1 MAQQEPQQGAMPSML
16 DRLLEPMSEE
26 DETPEQIFD
35 MELIV
40 NAIRRD
46 LEELLNTHPSYTSI
60 PEEWKELRNSILTYG
75 MPDLAS
81 VEVDSLYDKERLAG
95 IVEGIIAQFEP
106 RLKNIKAVILDSQGE
121 YDTSLR
127 FHIDAQV
134 DLDPAPEVAFETVL
148 ELMTGQTSVEAKL
161 Q

>member
-1 MAQQEPQQGAMPSML
+1 MAKQEPQQGAMPSML

-46 LEELLNTHPSYTSI
+46 LEELLNTHPSYTDI
-60 PEEWKELRNSILTYG
+60 PEEWTELRNSVLTYG
-75 MPDLAS
+75 MPDMAS
-81 VEVDSLYDKERLAG
+81 VQVEGVSDKERLAE
-95 IVEGIIAQFEP
+95 IVEGIISRFEP
-106 RLKNIKAVILDSQGE
+106 RLKNIRAMILDPQNE